1 MDLDNIQL
9 TDEARGRLDYI
20 QEKIGNFLEKIRELV
35 AYDLDSETP
44 AANLARSALDAC
56 VLLYAQGGVDEEG
69 VEASARALTKA
80 CRRPVRLPSQEPPT
94 DKERYRNRPGN
105 YQSRNVPKSFLRS
118 ARNIEKEN
126 LRNCQGKYFVGE
138 VPPEGASIRDCI
150 DGGFLASGQGEGE
163 V

>member
-94 DKERYRNRPGN
+94 DKEDTATAPETINLEMSPNLSSAPLETSKRKTSAIVRESILLGKSRRRGQASGIVLTGGFWRPG
-105 YQSRNVPKSFLRS
+105 K
-118 ARNIEKEN
+118 
-126 LRNCQGKYFVGE
+126 GKG
-138 VPPEGASIRDCI
+138 R
-150 DGGFLASGQGEGE
+150 L
-163 V
+163 